1 MRTLNHSVFKVHIAQ
16 RFTGLFSHSDENA
29 MFTMATWTTQT
40 CNTPIIHVP
49 DILPFVAA
57 ESELSLRGKHE
68 NCGTQHQE
76 KGDGAAVLAAS
87 IKAPDAREEDAKR
100 ESIVQAT
107 TEACAGGPAKE
118 GLDMECE
125 ESATPAVGKRQL
137 EVSEENGK
145 PEASAGEPLPKAQFT
160 RRPTLKIQPKVPPD
174 RRATPPAAKK
184 TTPADPP

>member
-1 MRTLNHSVFKVHIAQ
+1 M
-16 RFTGLFSHSDENA
+16 D
-29 MFTMATWTTQT
+29 
-40 CNTPIIHVP
+40 
-49 DILPFVAA
+49 A
-57 ESELSLRGKHE
+57 ESAVSAKRPLEDAGNGKTKPSASSE
-68 NCGTQHQE
+68 DEPPPKATEASGDSQE

-100 ESIVQAT
+100 ENIVQAT

-184 TTPADPP
+184 TTPEDPP